1 MKSQGGLKTIIAVA
15 AFAVLLVAPSTDT
28 RAMSDTP
35 KVESLSMAA
44 GETRTIDDLNP
55 AVAPSIKVITNP
67 HAIVMNHESPN
78 KLVLVGAEEGNWEIS
93 VRRLDGEDVTY
104 NVAVSGIKDWNH
116 PLKPD
121 KYPADGASAAR
132 ASTPLDTG
140 AVTMSKVEPTPR
152 SSSASVASSGVTE
165 PHPIG
170 HAEEPLSSPAV
181 SSASSPSIQPVSPA
195 PGATRST
202 PTSAVVPIP
211 TNVGAQ
217 TAYGS
222 YRLDPSIA
230 ASGDTYSYDGVASSS
245 ANKHYLPADGISV
258 MTGMSE
264 VFDFA
269 DRISQVSIADSGTA
283 DIEVIN
289 PFQLNLVGHK
299 PGFTTL
305 TVWTRQGHYEERQVR
320 VSPSGKQQVLLSCMI
335 AELNRT
341 AIENQG
347 INLSAALTKYGISLV
362 SLPGAVGTPY
372 NPNTNLGSTGVAGIG
387 ATTTTPPPGVL
398 PPNGQIIPLLLSQG
412 LTYALSAGNSNFQT
426 QALIQFLQQN
436 NLAKILAQPN
446 LLANSGEKAKF
457 LSGGEIP
464 IVIAQALNTSIVFKE
479 FGTKVDFLPT
489 VTGTNDIELLVA
501 PEVSEPDFAHGV
513 QLFGFNVPAFITRRA
528 DTVVQLKDNQ
538 TLIIA
543 GLILHDK
550 REIIQ
555 KVPYLGDIP
564 YLAGFFRNTSWQ
576 NTESDLV
583 MSVTPQI
590 VRPLPPG
597 AQVFSP
603 TIAPP
608 LTADALRT
616 QRLTTPDAA
625 RPRF

>member
-1 MKSQGGLKTIIAVA
+1 MSQ
-15 AFAVLLVAPSTDT
+15 
-28 RAMSDTP
+28 
-35 KVESLSMAA
+35 
-44 GETRTIDDLNP
+44 
-55 AVAPSIKVITNP
+55 
-67 HAIVMNHESPN
+67 
-78 KLVLVGAEEGNWEIS
+78 
-93 VRRLDGEDVTY
+93 
-104 NVAVSGIKDWNH
+104 
-116 PLKPD
+116 
-121 KYPADGASAAR
+121 
-132 ASTPLDTG
+132 
-140 AVTMSKVEPTPR
+140 
-152 SSSASVASSGVTE
+152 
-165 PHPIG
+165 
-170 HAEEPLSSPAV
+170 
-181 SSASSPSIQPVSPA
+181 
-195 PGATRST
+195 
-202 PTSAVVPIP
+202 
-211 TNVGAQ
+211 
-217 TAYGS
+217 
-222 YRLDPSIA
+222 
-230 ASGDTYSYDGVASSS
+230 
-245 ANKHYLPADGISV
+245 
-258 MTGMSE
+258 

-269 DRISQVSIADSGTA
+269 DRIAQVSIADSGTA

-320 VSPSGKQQVLLSCMI
+320 VSPSGKQQVLLNCMI

-347 INLSAALTKYGISLV
+347 VNLSAALTNYGVSLV
-362 SLPGAVGTPY
+362 GLPGAVGTPY
-372 NPNTNLGSTGVAGIG
+372 SPQTNLGATGVAGLG
-387 ATTTTPPPGVL
+387 ATASTPPPGTL

-412 LTYALSAGNSNFQT
+412 LTYALSAGNSNFQI
-426 QALIQFLQQN
+426 QSLVQFLQQN

-479 FGTKVDFLPT
+479 FGTKVNFLPT
-489 VTGTNDIELLVA
+489 VTGVNDIELVVA

-513 QLFGFNVPAFITRRA
+513 QLFGFSVPAFITRRA

-564 YLAGFFRNTSWQ
+564 YIAGFFRNTSWQ

-590 VRPLPPG
+590 VRPLPTG

-603 TIAPP
+603 TVAPQ
-608 LTADALRT
+608 LTSDAIRT
-616 QRLTTPDAA
+616 QRLATPDAA